1 MKIYLNCYIKQI
13 IFAFALSFSVNR
25 SFAGSHCAIVF
36 RSALYELLIERATY
50 KELNEKRSTENIIE
64 DSKSLLLRARAR
76 EYELFRLCSQ
86 RERKKK
92 NGQQLFAS
100 YG

>member
-1 MKIYLNCYIKQI
+1 MWRPI
-13 IFAFALSFSVNR
+13 ALSFSVNR
-25 SFAGSHCAIVF
+25 SFADSHCASVSS
-36 RSALYELLIERATY
+36 SAPYALLIERATY
-50 KELNEKRSTENIIE
+50 KELNEKRWTENINE
-64 DSKSLLLRARAR
+64 DSKSLLLRARAT

-100 YG
+100 YAYM